1 MRAKNII
8 IILFVVLFGQCNIY
22 GQGILAGD
30 TISPGII
37 YINIPDFSVSAS
49 YPSGYECETLDLD
62 GDGTDDLKFCSSKE
76 STMGTSFESTRAI
89 GLNGAEIASYPS
101 NVYWLNSFEFN
112 SMING
117 SDTWGDDGIFK
128 SEEHFPDTS
137 YYAGVFSNGY
147 MGFRLYQ
154 GLDTIYGW
162 VKITAS
168 SGHVTVYEYAAY
180 QPNLAGID
188 QRSLL
193 TEVKV
198 YPNPCTDVTHLRF
211 TFHDSRF
218 TTIDLYSISG
228 MKIRE
233 LVNEV
238 KMPGAYELNID
249 VSQLPAGVYFI
260 RIQAGKELVVRKLI
274 VSN

>member
-1 MRAKNII
+1 
-8 IILFVVLFGQCNIY
+8 
-22 GQGILAGD
+22 
-30 TISPGII
+30 
-37 YINIPDFSVSAS
+37 
-49 YPSGYECETLDLD
+49 
-62 GDGTDDLKFCSSKE
+62 
-76 STMGTSFESTRAI
+76 MGTSFESTRAI

-101 NVYWLNSFEFN
+101 NVYWLNCFEFN

-137 YYAGVFSNGY
+137 YYGGVFSNGY
-147 MGFRLYQ
+147 MGFRLYE

-198 YPNPCTDVTHLRF
+198 YPNPCSSATRLRYQIN
-211 TFHDSRF
+211 DKGL
-218 TTIDLYSISG
+218 TICDLYSISG
-228 MKIRE
+228 AKIE
-233 LVNEV
+233 KLIDNLV
-238 KMPGAYELNID
+238 KPGTYELEID
-249 VSQLPAGVYFI
+249 VSQLPAGVYYI